1 MPDVL
6 TPKQRSFNMSRI
18 RGSNTSPERAVR
30 AGLRAA
36 GVVGYRIHSSLLGKP
51 DVVFPKA
58 RLVVFIDGCFWHR
71 CPVDYREPSTRQDFW
86 RKKIEGNVA
95 RDRQVNRILAS
106 KGWKIM
112 RIWEH
117 EVKEQPEKVVRNL
130 IEQISK
136 PSQRRRRR

>member
-1 MPDVL
+1 
-6 TPKQRSFNMSRI
+6 MSRI